1 MKIEYQHIFGLPR
14 KIVWKCIKD
23 EKVLGNTIPN
33 CKSLVQ
39 VSNGLYQAQ
48 VDIQMGPIKDVFALE
63 VKLEKEKS
71 PAYYHVHLKGKGNL
85 GEFSGKADLFLSD
98 LQGSTK
104 LNIHSDLEV
113 TGALAGA
120 AQRVINGGANKGI
133 EKFFLSLEKE
143 IKKNLYF
150 IRKGRNIR

>member
-33 CKSLVQ
+33 CKSIVQ

-71 PAYYHVHLKGKGNL
+71 PAYYHVHLKGKGSL

-98 LQGSTK
+98 LSRQYQAQHPFRFRS
-104 LNIHSDLEV
+104 NWC
-113 TGALAGA
+113 TGGCCTA
-120 AQRVINGGANKGI
+120 RHKRR
-133 EKFFLSLEKE
+133 
-143 IKKNLYF
+143 IK
-150 IRKGRNIR
+150 